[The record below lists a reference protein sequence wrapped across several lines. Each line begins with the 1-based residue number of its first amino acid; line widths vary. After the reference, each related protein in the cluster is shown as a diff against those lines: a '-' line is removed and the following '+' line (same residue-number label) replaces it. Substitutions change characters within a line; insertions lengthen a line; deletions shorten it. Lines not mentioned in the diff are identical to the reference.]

1 MNNYDCRFI
10 CSYILASC
18 YIGNIKNKSG
28 DYEKIKQKLFFHFQ
42 HNTTNQHHHSMISQG
57 VYIYILSDND
67 KIHKR
72 RTWGGSRTLL
82 FNGVGMY

>member
-28 DYEKIKQKLFFHFQ
+28 DYEKIKQKQFFHFQ

-57 VYIYILSDND
+57 VYIYYLIMTKFINEGHEVDREHYFS
-67 KIHKR
+67 IE
-72 RTWGGSRTLL
+72 
-82 FNGVGMY
+82 